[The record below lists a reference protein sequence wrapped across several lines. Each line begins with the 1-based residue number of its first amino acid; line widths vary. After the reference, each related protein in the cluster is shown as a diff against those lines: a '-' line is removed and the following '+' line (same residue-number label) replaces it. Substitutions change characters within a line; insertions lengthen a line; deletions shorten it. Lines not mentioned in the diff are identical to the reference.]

1 MIDLTLIVILTQ
13 IFDDHFALTTR
24 MIILSHTYNVVF
36 NRKTFITI
44 ALKNAFFCR
53 YVMRLII
60 LRSSYIL
67 TNEISYI
74 FLIIFI
80 VYENILNVL

>member
-1 MIDLTLIVILTQ
+1 
-13 IFDDHFALTTR
+13 
-24 MIILSHTYNVVF
+24 MIILSHMYNVVF

-80 VYENILNVL
+80 VYENILTVLCLHPFI